1 MYLFKTSLIVLPLLP
16 LFILIIQSV
25 FAMDDLIKQDEQLT
39 TYESQLKESNSLSVL
54 VERFQDERYFI
65 LFNILGKENG
75 TVQIKAT

>member
-1 MYLFKTSLIVLPLLP
+1 
-16 LFILIIQSV
+16 
-25 FAMDDLIKQDEQLT
+25 MDDLIKQDEQLT

-75 TVQIKAT
+75 TVQIKATYVTNQSVYLSAIIQ

>member
-1 MYLFKTSLIVLPLLP
+1 
-16 LFILIIQSV
+16 
-25 FAMDDLIKQDEQLT
+25 MDDLIKQDEQLT

-75 TVQIKAT
+75 TVQIKATYETNKSGLSNNII